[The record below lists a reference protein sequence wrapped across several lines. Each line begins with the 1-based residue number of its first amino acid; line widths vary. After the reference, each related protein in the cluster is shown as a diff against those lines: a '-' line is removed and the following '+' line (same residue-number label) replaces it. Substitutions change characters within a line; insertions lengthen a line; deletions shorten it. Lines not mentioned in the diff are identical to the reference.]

1 MSFHV
6 PDASGW
12 FEYEITCILISRD
25 IESFSTLLLAVVL
38 YRAGKDKFRDE
49 GYYNLQML

>member
-6 PDASGW
+6 PDASSW
-12 FEYEITCILISRD
+12 FEYEI
-25 IESFSTLLLAVVL
+25 ESLSTLLRAVVL